1 MNPLI
6 VALDFTTASEA
17 VAMAKRLV
25 AEVGGFKVG
34 LELLLGPGPGIVTA
48 LRDLGPPVF
57 VDAKLHDIPN
67 TVGAA
72 ARQLARLG
80 ARWVTV
86 HGGGGGP
93 MLAAAVA
100 GLEEGAAGHPAGVLA
115 ITVLTHLT
123 DADLAA
129 TGVSGGSGRQTARL
143 AKLAAAAGV
152 EGVVCAVRELGDVA
166 QVAPG
171 LLRVTPGI
179 RPPGFDSDDQSRV
192 SSPEEAA
199 ARGAD
204 FIVVGRPIT
213 RAKDPAAVARQMV
226 AAATRIQS

>member
-6 VALDFTTASEA
+6 VALDFATASEA

-25 AEVGGFKVG
+25 PEVGGFKVG
-34 LELLLGPGPGIVTA
+34 LELLLGPGPAIITA

-57 VDAKLHDIPN
+57 ADAKLHDIPN
-67 TVGAA
+67 TVAAA
-72 ARQLARLG
+72 ARQLGRLG
-80 ARWVTV
+80 ARWVSV
-86 HGGGGGP
+86 HAGGGSPVLGAALEG
-93 MLAAAVA
+93 LA
-100 GLEEGAAGHPAGVLA
+100 EGAAGRPAGVLA
-115 ITVLTHLT
+115 ITVLTHLS

-143 AKLAAAAGV
+143 AKLAAVTGV

-179 RPPGFDSDDQSRV
+179 RPTGFDTDDQVRV
-192 SSPEEAA
+192 STPEEAT

-213 RAKDPAAVARQMV
+213 RAKDPAAVARQVV
-226 AAATRIQS
+226 AAASRVP

>member
-86 HGGGGGP
+86 HGGGGVP